1 MTHLVIGTAGHIDHG
16 KSSLVKALTGTD
28 PDRFAEEKQ
37 RGLTIDIGF
46 AFLGD
51 SITFIDVPGHEK
63 FIKNMVSGVA
73 GIDAVMLVIAA
84 DDGIMLQTKEHLDI
98 LNLLHVK
105 QGFVALTKIDLVEK
119 DWLEL
124 VNLEIEE
131 FLQGTFL
138 ENAPIFNVSSTKSD
152 GIDKLS
158 DYLKTLS
165 ANQKKDSG
173 VLRMPIDRSF
183 SIEGFGT
190 VVTGTVMSGN
200 LKSQDSVEILPLG
213 KRVKVRGIQSHGKMI
228 SSAKIGDRVALNLQ
242 NISKDEPGRGQV
254 ICQCGF
260 FEATDRFYAEIK
272 LLKHI
277 EKSIKNNERLRIHL
291 GTTEYLGRITT
302 EKNQPIQPGES
313 RLCYIRLE
321 SKGMVFHGQPMV
333 IRRYSP
339 PRTIAG
345 GVVLTYEKIP
355 HSMKKNQWFQELQF
369 LAKDDL
375 DEKLNGVFLGKH
387 FLTRAEIF
395 QKLSQRN
402 PEIQKAIDYK
412 IKSEKLIEIQVS
424 GGRFVAQAENLKI
437 LKNQLVK
444 AVEAFHKNY
453 PMKPGLPIAELSGE
467 MKLSQN
473 EISAILE
480 ILIAENFIVVDA
492 QFVRCKSFQTHES
505 QTKLRGT
512 VLQILVEHN
521 FSPPSATEIADQ
533 SGKSISVI
541 KDVIA
546 SMVHE
551 KELTRID
558 GDVVFPAVQYQ
569 KILSLLKSH
578 FSKQETLTVSQFRQ
592 LLNTSRKFAL
602 PILLHFDKIGVT
614 KRDGEF
620 RIALDL

>member
-98 LNLLHVK
+98 LNLLHIK

>member
-98 LNLLHVK
+98 LNLLHIK

-444 AVEAFHKNY
+444 A
-453 PMKPGLPIAELSGE
+453 
-467 MKLSQN
+467 
-473 EISAILE
+473 
-480 ILIAENFIVVDA
+480 
-492 QFVRCKSFQTHES
+492 
-505 QTKLRGT
+505 
-512 VLQILVEHN
+512 
-521 FSPPSATEIADQ
+521 
-533 SGKSISVI
+533 
-541 KDVIA
+541 
-546 SMVHE
+546 
-551 KELTRID
+551 
-558 GDVVFPAVQYQ
+558 
-569 KILSLLKSH
+569 
-578 FSKQETLTVSQFRQ
+578 
-592 LLNTSRKFAL
+592 
-602 PILLHFDKIGVT
+602 
-614 KRDGEF
+614 
-620 RIALDL
+620 

>member
-302 EKNQPIQPGES
+302 EKNQPIRPGES

>member
-1 MTHLVIGTAGHIDHG
+1 MAHLVIGTAGHIDHG
-16 KSSLVKALTGTD
+16 KSSLVKALTGID

-37 RGLTIDIGF
+37 RGMTIDIGF

-84 DDGIMLQTKEHLDI
+84 DDGIMTQTKEHFDI
-98 LNLLHVK
+98 LNLLNVK
-105 QGFVALTKIDLVEK
+105 RGFVVLTKIDLVEK

-124 VNLEIEE
+124 VKLEIEE

-138 ENAPIFNVSSTKSD
+138 ENAPIFDVSSTKKE

-213 KRVKVRGIQSHGKMI
+213 KQAKVRGIQSHGKTI
-228 SSAKIGDRVALNLQ
+228 ANAKIGDRVALNLQ
-242 NISKDEPGRGQV
+242 NISKDEPKRGQV
-254 ICQCGF
+254 LCQCDF
-260 FEATDRFYAEIK
+260 FEATERFYAEIK

-277 EKSIKNNERLRIHL
+277 EKPIKNNERLRIHL

-302 EKNQPIQPGES
+302 EKNQQIQPGES
-313 RLCYIRLE
+313 CLCYVRLE
-321 SKGMVFHGQPMV
+321 SKGMVFHDQPMV

-339 PRTIAG
+339 QRTIAG
-345 GVVLTYEKIP
+345 GIVLTAG
-355 HSMKKNQWFQELQF
+355 KKPKFVKKSQWFQELRF
-369 LAKDDL
+369 LAKDDFG
-375 DEKLNGVFLGKH
+375 EKLNGVFLGKH
-387 FLTRAEIF
+387 FLTRSEIF
-395 QKLSQRN
+395 RRLSLRN
-402 PEIQKAIDYK
+402 SEIQKAIDRK
-412 IKSEKLIEIQVS
+412 IKIGEWIEIRVS
-424 GGRFVAQAENLKI
+424 GGSFVTRAENLKL
-437 LKNQLVK
+437 LKSQLLEIVGI
-444 AVEAFHKNY
+444 FHKSN

-467 MKLSQN
+467 MNISQS

-480 ILIAENFIVVDA
+480 MLIVENTIVVDA
-492 QFVRCKSFQTHES
+492 QFVRSQSFQTHAS
-505 QTKLRGT
+505 QTEMRGEI
-512 VLQILVEHN
+512 LQILSEHH
-521 FSPPSATEIADQ
+521 FSPPSATEIAEQ
-533 SGKSISVI
+533 TGKQTAAV
-541 KDVIA
+541 KDVVA

-551 KELTRID
+551 KELIRIERD
-558 GDVVFPAVQYQ
+558 IVFSETQYQ
-569 KILSLLKSH
+569 KILNLMKSH
-578 FSKQETLTVSQFRQ
+578 FSKHETLTVSQFRQ
-592 LLNTSRKFAL
+592 LLETSRKFAI

-614 KRDGEF
+614 RRDGEF
-620 RIALDL
+620 REALAL